1 MTPDPFR
8 DSLLAALPSLRAFAI
23 SLTFAVDQADDL
35 VQDTLVRAWTHRDR
49 FRAGTNLEAWLFTIL
64 RNAFYSSRRKARF
77 EVSDPEGVYAERL
90 VAAPTQTLRCEF
102 DDFRDAFASLA
113 PKYREVLALI
123 AAEGLSYEDTAR
135 VCGVAVGTVKSRVN
149 RARSQLSAMLK
160 VEGSYEFGPD
170 HITRAALQPPSHS
183 SASSEQASGT
193 TPASPVRHPDRSAA
207 ASSEARPS

>member
-1 MTPDPFR
+1 M
-8 DSLLAALPSLRAFAI
+8 LAALPSLRAFAM
-23 SLTFAVDQADDL
+23 SLIGRHDRADDL
-35 VQDTLVRAWTHRDR
+35 VQDTIMKAWAKQDH
-49 FRAGTNLEAWLFTIL
+49 FEMGTNMKAWLFTIL

-149 RARSQLSAMLK
+149 RARIKLAALLSIDGDPEL
-160 VEGSYEFGPD
+160 GPD
-170 HITRAALQPPSHS
+170 NVTKAALGGLSLGS
-183 SASSEQASGT
+183 
-193 TPASPVRHPDRSAA
+193 PA
-207 ASSEARPS
+207 